1 MFFDRLQWI
10 SGIQKSWSIFSSL
23 NCVINGFVWTKISSW
38 KMFFSTISQP
48 LAWHFWS
55 QEFFYQI
62 KKQKQLL
69 VYFDAMRITI
79 NVLNGLYI
87 ARWHAKHCK
96 KQAIFSNSVQLLN
109 CSKFFFSSSKWSRQI
124 FDMSCIFMTFWWLQ
138 ILINSKNE
146 MTWLVS

>member
-96 KQAIFSNSVQLLN
+96 IKKQAIFSNRVQLLN
-109 CSKFFFSSSKWSRQI
+109 CSKFFFLPPNEVDRS
-124 FDMSCIFMTFWWLQ
+124 
-138 ILINSKNE
+138 LIWVVFLWYFGNYKY
-146 MTWLVS
+146 

>member
-55 QEFFYQI
+55 QEFFLPN
-62 KKQKQLL
+62 KKTEAAAGLFRCNDNNNKRFERI
-69 VYFDAMRITI
+69 VYCTMTCKTLQ
-79 NVLNGLYI
+79 N
-87 ARWHAKHCK
+87 K
-96 KQAIFSNSVQLLN
+96 KQAIFSNRVQLLN
-109 CSKFFFSSSKWSRQI
+109 CSKFFFLPPNEVDRS
-124 FDMSCIFMTFWWLQ
+124 
-138 ILINSKNE
+138 LIWVVFLWYFGNYKY
-146 MTWLVS
+146 